1 MVAYI
6 HAAYV
11 ITTLMFENEERDNPP
26 SSSIDRPGSEVHM
39 SRLSAGN

>member
-6 HAAYV
+6 HAACV
-11 ITTLMFENEERDNPP
+11 ISTSMFDNEERGKSP

-39 SRLSAGN
+39 SRLSADN